1 MGFFSS
7 SDSHLDDIRKEC
19 LAISR
24 KAQEAR
30 ERCDASLRGKHEMM
44 DPEQR
49 ASLLKQAQASV
60 KDASKALQDARKR
73 EVRMEEDN
81 CPSEDILAA
90 HARVLE
96 ASLDVQRAEKA
107 IEDGCQSLAQG
118 LAEIEQF
125 FGASSPEAK
134 QVRRVIASLQQA

>member
-7 SDSHLDDIRKEC
+7 SNSHLDDIRKEC
-19 LAISR
+19 LGISR

-30 ERCDASLRGKHEMM
+30 DRCDASLRGKHEMM

-49 ASLLKQAQASV
+49 ANLLKQAQAAI
-60 KDASKALQDARKR
+60 KDARKTLDEAR
-73 EVRMEEDN
+73 QRQVRMDEDN
-81 CPSEDILAA
+81 CPSEDVLAA

-107 IEDGCQSLAQG
+107 IADGCTSLEQG
-118 LAEIEQF
+118 LGEIEQF
-125 FGASSPEAK
+125 FGAGSPEAK
-134 QVRRVIASLQQA
+134 QVRRVIAGLKQA